1 MAGRQLSSLQNATS
15 VENGDKFL
23 VQQGLAS
30 KQVDLGVIKLAIQDH
45 SALYNRNPANGSA
58 HNADDVAKNGGGTVQ
73 DFIDSTQ
80 ISSGSIAHL
89 SKLIAN
95 FGIAAWAQA
104 ANYKNFIIDVDVV
117 KTGRY
122 DIPTGQRITFAAD
135 VTQADDGFSFVGSS
149 SLWSIDGA
157 GTIKRSGG
165 LPASYVADS
174 IGLLTTSTAFKWSI
188 SGAIR
193 IEHFAGRG
201 FISNGSDVVTGEV
214 SRSKISGLT
223 CHQNAIN
230 YEFLAGFAAEYI
242 TLSNSFATDATLTGV
257 IEESGNVN
265 WVGGAITGNQAGIH
279 LRNPSSGA
287 NPHHGMFVGVHINHN
302 IEFQLWA
309 EKTANGYDF
318 SACHF
323 YDNGDNTTGRIKL
336 DNCRGINITGG
347 TLGCYIEYVND
358 GHAHVG
364 YNYIANN
371 KCEPTLAA
379 IVTGPGFDR
388 TKLIVKNNFAPFSA
402 GVVGSG
408 RWFYDDLS
416 DVYAQTKP
424 SAALSVT
431 TTTFSVGVFDTEQ
444 FDNRNALAAS
454 FVTPFQGVYEWDI
467 SLIMST
473 TSLGSGQYV
482 SIQKDN
488 GGNGVFVE
496 VGAIPVT
503 YVTSTLSMA
512 VGKFSLPVASGD
524 QLSAFLTSPSGLFGT
539 QITPLSKVSY
549 RLI

>member
-1 MAGRQLSSLQNATS
+1 MTCTNFPKD
-15 VENGDKFL
+15 NL
-23 VQQGLAS
+23 VPNVTQHPVGN
-30 KQVDLGVIKLAIQDH
+30 VTY
-45 SALYNRNPANGSA
+45 LYT
-58 HNADDVAKNGGGTVQ
+58 GGTPTAPMWEAITPPIIIPAIAVSTNDGGSVQ
-73 DFIDSTQ
+73 GFMDSTQ
-80 ISSGSIAHL
+80 ISSGSAAHL
-89 SKLIAN
+89 SKLVAK

-104 ANYKNFIIDVDVV
+104 ANYKHLIIDVDNE
-117 KTGRY
+117 KSGAY
-122 DIPTGQRITFAAD
+122 YIPTEQKITFAAD
-135 VTQADDGFSFVGSS
+135 VTQMDNSFAFIGAS

-157 GTIKRSGG
+157 GTIKRNGG
-165 LPASYVADS
+165 VPAEFIENS

-193 IEHFAGRG
+193 IEHFAGTG
-201 FISNGSDVVTGEV
+201 FISNGSGIVTGEV

-230 YEFLAGFAAEYI
+230 YQFLAGFAAEYI
-242 TLSNSFATDATLTGV
+242 TLSNCFATDATVTGV
-257 IEESGNVN
+257 IEESGNIN
-265 WVGGAITGNQAGIH
+265 WIGGAITGNKGGVH
-279 LRNPSSGA
+279 LRNPESGA

-302 IEFQLWA
+302 INYQLWA

-323 YDNGDNTTGRIKL
+323 YDNSDNTTGRIKL

-347 TLGCYIEYVND
+347 TIGCYIEYVND

-379 IVTGPGFDR
+379 IVTGVGYDR

-402 GVVGSG
+402 GVVDGG

-424 SAALSVT
+424 SNLLPVT
-431 TTTFSVGVFDTEQ
+431 TSPFSVGVFDSKQ
-444 FDNRNALAAS
+444 FDNRNALSAS
-454 FVTPFQGVYEWDI
+454 FVTPLQGVYEWDI

-473 TSLGSGQYV
+473 TSQGSGQYV
-482 SIQKDN
+482 SIQTDTA
-488 GGNGVFVE
+488 GDGNFFEIGVV
-496 VGAIPVT
+496 PVVYIT
-503 YVTSTLSMA
+503 PSLATVSARFSYP
-512 VGKFSLPVASGD
+512 VGKGH
-524 QLSAFLTSPSGLFGT
+524 QLSAFLMSPAGLFGA
-539 QITPLSKVSY
+539 QITPTSKVSY

>member
-1 MAGRQLSSLQNATS
+1 M
-15 VENGDKFL
+15 
-23 VQQGLAS
+23 S
-30 KQVDLGVIKLAIQDH
+30 KQVKWRRGTTEEHSTFIGAAGEVTVDTSRNTTVVHDGFTLGGH
-45 SALYNRNPANGSA
+45 SADLAEKPASAVSNDRGGS
-58 HNADDVAKNGGGTVQ
+58 VQ

-80 ISSGSIAHL
+80 ISSGSAAHL
-89 SKLIAN
+89 SKLIAK
-95 FGIAAWAQA
+95 FGIVAWAQA
-104 ANYKNFIIDVDVV
+104 ANYKHLIIDVDVV

-135 VTQADDGFSFVGSS
+135 VTQADNGFAFVGSS

-157 GTIKRSGG
+157 GTIKRSEG
-165 LPASYVADS
+165 LPESYIEDS

-188 SGAIR
+188 AGAIR

-201 FISNGSDVVTGEV
+201 FISNGSGVVTGEV

-242 TLSNSFATDATLTGV
+242 SLSNCFATDATVAGV
-257 IEESGNVN
+257 IEESGNIN
-265 WVGGAITGNQAGIH
+265 WVGGAITGNKGGVH
-279 LRNPSSGA
+279 LRNPASGA
-287 NPHHGMFVGVHINHN
+287 NPHHGMFVGVNINHN
-302 IEFQLWA
+302 INYQLWA

-347 TLGCYIEYVND
+347 TIGCYIEYVND
-358 GHAHVG
+358 SHAHVG

-379 IVTGPGFDR
+379 IVTGAGFDR

-424 SAALSVT
+424 SAALPVAT
-431 TTTFSVGVFDTEQ
+431 NPFSVGVFDTEQ
-444 FDNRNALAAS
+444 FDNRNALSTS

-488 GGNGVFVE
+488 GGDGVFVE
-496 VGAIPVT
+496 IGAIPVT
-503 YVTSTLSMA
+503 YVTSTLSLA
-512 VGKFSLPVASGD
+512 VGKFSAPVASGV
-524 QLSAFLTSPSGLFGT
+524 QLSAFLASPAGFFGA
-539 QITPLSKVSY
+539 QITPISKVSY